1 MVWNSKQR
9 LCQRCFESR
18 GSIAELKQKI
28 TKISTKEGA
37 VAGSEA
43 TVPKVEDKLGIE
55 AITCS
60 NHSNE
65 NTDDT
70 ELSDPDTNFEVRSE
84 KLNLSMSTSEKRHAS
99 EFNSAESD
107 DPGQSIYQTSKPK
120 ENPDTDGLTK
130 TAAENQGSD

>member
-1 MVWNSKQR
+1 M
-9 LCQRCFESR
+9 E
-18 GSIAELKQKI
+18 E
-28 TKISTKEGA
+28 
-37 VAGSEA
+37 
-43 TVPKVEDKLGIE
+43 KLGIE

-65 NTDDT
+65 NADDT

-107 DPGQSIYQTSKPK
+107 DAGQSIYQTSKPK
-120 ENPDTDGLTK
+120 ENTEAGSLK
-130 TAAENQGSD
+130 MNAADVHSENQGSD